1 MIMAVLLLS
10 ATLAHAQGAELLV
23 YQVQAAQLPGT
34 ALVDVWYKL
43 QTVGGEPVT
52 VRLFLSPPST
62 TSSASMPARWD
73 CPASAPMTFATRQRP
88 SRSMPGSR
96 CIGYGTGLGTPACW

>member
-34 ALVDVWYKL
+34 ALVDV
-43 QTVGGEPVT
+43 
-52 VRLFLSPPST
+52 
-62 TSSASMPARWD
+62 
-73 CPASAPMTFATRQRP
+73 
-88 SRSMPGSR
+88 
-96 CIGYGTGLGTPACW
+96 